1 MNMVA
6 GGTVGSRRDGIPA
19 AFSGSGLVAYL
30 TIQNTQEEAE
40 SEQHCYDMPPAVN
53 GSHGLGLGVKPG
65 WNEDG
70 ERMQGCQDQVQAPCL
85 QDQPLGVSL
94 TT

>member
-1 MNMVA
+1 MMNMVA

-40 SEQHCYDMPPAVN
+40 SEQHCGETIAVGAALSHTQGHRQRGARQTPPGPPALCPLP
-53 GSHGLGLGVKPG
+53 SH
-65 WNEDG
+65 D
-70 ERMQGCQDQVQAPCL
+70 
-85 QDQPLGVSL
+85 
-94 TT
+94 